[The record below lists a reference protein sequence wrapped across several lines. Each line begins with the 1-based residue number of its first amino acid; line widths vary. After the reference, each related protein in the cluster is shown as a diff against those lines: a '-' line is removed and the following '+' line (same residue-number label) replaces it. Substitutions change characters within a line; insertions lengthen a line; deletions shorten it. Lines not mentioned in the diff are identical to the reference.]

1 MSLLSLLTR
10 DKPGA
15 GTRLSDAMHRL
26 TGCAFA
32 CGLYDT
38 DARTGTRYPQVRAG
52 RTVEAP
58 RSSVV
63 SYELIVQPRALKKV
77 LGMGRE
83 FAHALNVPSVR
94 VRQQGGSVWVDVPT
108 NHPGHLTYEE
118 AWALAPDIPPGK
130 LLLGVNG
137 HGDQLLL
144 DLPGAPHCAVIGM
157 SHSGKSTLLRTM
169 VHSCQNQP
177 GVQVALFDP
186 RAELAPLSGHGHVWQ
201 GGYFENEDDI
211 EACLCCLSKKSRHNG
226 KTGWLFIFVDEAPRL
241 CRRPAIRDALEQI
254 ANEGRHVG
262 YHLVLG
268 AQTPKELGAGLMANM
283 GVTIVGK
290 MKDAQHAAQASGQR
304 GTGAERIA
312 EPGRVIVTKGE
323 ERRDLQAAMMSRELI
338 DKLSWEWPPRHG
350 VVPSTPKAASITNQI
365 TPSTHRVSIDAHSA
379 LAMGMAGRG
388 PDDLPREVR
397 SQIVRY
403 YVRHSRPPT
412 RRMVSEWAGVEGG
425 IDNDKWHRWQEEAI
439 GR

>member
-1 MSLLSLLTR
+1 MSLLSLITR
-10 DKPGA
+10 DRPGA
-15 GTRLSDAMHRL
+15 GTRLSDAMVRL
-26 TGCAFA
+26 TGCAFQ
-32 CGLYDT
+32 CGLYTT
-38 DARTGTRYPQVRAG
+38 DPHTGARYPQVRAG
-52 RTVEAP
+52 RHVAAP
-58 RSSVV
+58 RAPVEC
-63 SYELIVQPRALKKV
+63 YELIVEPKALKRV

-83 FAHALNVPSVR
+83 FAHALNMPSVR
-94 VRQQGGSVWVDVPT
+94 VRQEGGSVWVDVPT
-108 NHPGHLTYEE
+108 HHPGHLTYEE

-157 SHSGKSTLLRTM
+157 SRSGKSTLLRTM

-186 RAELAPLSGHGHVWQ
+186 RAELAPLSGFGHVWQ
-201 GGYFENEDDI
+201 AGYFEREDEI
-211 EACLCCLSKKSRHNG
+211 EACLVHLANETRHNG
-226 KTGWLFIFVDEAPRL
+226 KTGWLFVFVDEAPRL
-241 CRRPAIRDALEQI
+241 CRRPAARAALEQI
-254 ANEGRHVG
+254 ANEGRHAG

-312 EPGRVIVTKGE
+312 EPGRFIVTKGE

-338 DKLSWEWPPRHG
+338 DKLCWEWPPRHG
-350 VVPSTPKAASITNQI
+350 VVPSTPEPVSM
-365 TPSTHRVSIDAHSA
+365 PSAVSHQVGA
-379 LAMGMAGRG
+379 LTMAGRG
-388 PDDLPREVR
+388 LDDLPVAVR
-397 SQIVRY
+397 SKIVRHY
-403 YVRHSRPPT
+403 ARYGRPPT

-425 IDNDKWHRWQEEAI
+425 LDNDKWHRWQKEAI

>member
-32 CGLYDT
+32 CGLYTMDP
-38 DARTGTRYPQVRAG
+38 RTGTRYPQVRAG
-52 RTVEAP
+52 RTAESP
-58 RSSVV
+58 RSPVV
-63 SYELIVQPRALKKV
+63 SHELIVEPRALKRV
-77 LGMGRE
+77 LTMGRE

-108 NHPGHLTYEE
+108 HHPGHLTYEE
-118 AWALAPDIPPGK
+118 TWALAPDIPPGK

-157 SHSGKSTLLRTM
+157 SRSGKSTLLRTM

-177 GVQVALFDP
+177 GVQVALLDP
-186 RAELAPLSGHGHVWQ
+186 RSELAPLSGFGHIWQ
-201 GGYFENEDDI
+201 NGYFEREDEI
-211 EACLCCLSKKSRHNG
+211 EACLVHLANETRHNG
-226 KTGWLFIFVDEAPRL
+226 KTGWLFVFVDETPRL
-241 CRRPAIRDALEQI
+241 CRRPAVRAALEQI

-290 MKDAQHAAQASGQR
+290 MRDAQHAAQAAGQR

-312 EPGRVIVTKGE
+312 EPGQFVVAKGD
-323 ERRDLQAAMMSRELI
+323 ERRDLRAAMMSRELI
-338 DKLSWEWPPRHG
+338 DKLCWEWPPRHG
-350 VVPSTPKAASITNQI
+350 VVPVCGHDMPIETQI
-365 TPSTHRVSIDAHSA
+365 TPSTHRVSIAAPAGGDP
-379 LAMGMAGRG
+379 GRG
-388 PDDLPREVR
+388 PDELPPHVR
-397 SQIVRY
+397 SKIVRHF
-403 YVRHSRPPT
+403 VRYGRPPT
-412 RRMVSEWAGVEGG
+412 RRQVSQWAGIEGG
-425 IDNDKWHRWQEEAI
+425 LDNDKWHRWQEEAI
-439 GR
+439 GI